1 MNEMFKTVIENLPMV
16 FSLLM
21 GMGLIVL
28 EVFLPGFGLPGIS
41 GIALVGV
48 GTVLAA
54 YHFGML
60 TAVGILLV
68 IIAILAFLISW
79 VLRSAAKGNMNKSKL
94 FLNQKDELND
104 RQRDMQVLVGKCG
117 RTTSVLR
124 PSGIGDFDGVR
135 LNVVTEGEFL
145 ESGAAI
151 RIVRVDG
158 GRIVVKQ
165 IPQESID

>member
-48 GTVLAA
+48 GTDLAA

-117 RTTSVLR
+117 RTTERSA
-124 PSGIGDFDGVR
+124 PVR
-135 LNVVTEGEFL
+135 Y
-145 ESGAAI
+145 
-151 RIVRVDG
+151 R
-158 GRIVVKQ
+158 
-165 IPQESID
+165 

>member
-104 RQRDMQVLVGKCG
+104 RQRDMQVLG
-117 RTTSVLR
+117 RK
-124 PSGIGDFDGVR
+124 VR
-135 LNVVTEGEFL
+135 QNDER
-145 ESGAAI
+145 SAP
-151 RIVRVDG
+151 VRY
-158 GRIVVKQ
+158 R
-165 IPQESID
+165 

>member
-1 MNEMFKTVIENLPMV
+1 MNGMFKTVIENLPMV

-104 RQRDMQVLVGKCG
+104 RQRDIDRK
-117 RTTSVLR
+117 SV
-124 PSGIGDFDGVR
+124 V
-135 LNVVTEGEFL
+135 
-145 ESGAAI
+145 
-151 RIVRVDG
+151 
-158 GRIVVKQ
+158 
-165 IPQESID
+165 